1 MEFQQNSATT
11 AVFGNAA
18 TINTPKISSPLYRR
32 NMTPDKRSPGSVCC
46 RICHED
52 GTVEELIDPC
62 ECSGTLGL
70 IHTCCLEKWLSMSNT
85 DRCEICKHLFSI
97 QKKNKSLT
105 QSFKQWWR
113 TRNIYGPQGVTG
125 DIVCLIVLTPL
136 CIAATYLCSV
146 GASAYSRLGFWEGTG
161 LAILCCMLVTTYCL
175 WLIVTLRFHFKSW
188 QQWRRRN
195 QDVKLIVKHKVR
207 GFSNFQII

>member
-1 MEFQQNSATT
+1 M
-11 AVFGNAA
+11 
-18 TINTPKISSPLYRR
+18 K
-32 NMTPDKRSPGSVCC
+32 DK
-46 RICHED
+46 EYAKY
-52 GTVEELIDPC
+52 GTVEELINPC

-97 QKKNKSLT
+97 QRKNKSLS

-113 TRNIYGPQGVTG
+113 TRNIYGPQGITG

-136 CIAATYLCSV
+136 CIAATYLCAV

-175 WLIVTLRFHFKSW
+175 WLIVTLSCLLRLFENYLTARIDIGIETYARIPIHIITSAKEWPLTQS
-188 QQWRRRN
+188 
-195 QDVKLIVKHKVR
+195 IVIEKRIKVR
-207 GFSNFQII
+207 MGVSMTTIDSYYDL